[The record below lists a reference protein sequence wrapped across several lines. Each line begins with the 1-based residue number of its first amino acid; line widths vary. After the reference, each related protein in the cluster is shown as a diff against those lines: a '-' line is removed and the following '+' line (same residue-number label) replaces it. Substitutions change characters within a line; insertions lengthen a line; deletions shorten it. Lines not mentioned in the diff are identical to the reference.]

1 MVLQS
6 TGGISPHP
14 GARRYAMAKM
24 KIFLAGD
31 GFIDSLSERAPRA
44 VSVWMPVHFPSDA
57 FK

>member
-1 MVLQS
+1 M
-6 TGGISPHP
+6 
-14 GARRYAMAKM
+14 AMM